1 MFKNKKITTFVSA
14 FMLLFAVLA
23 VDFVFSP
30 SPVLACA
37 QNEIIENG
45 KCVEKCLD
53 GYIYTTIAI
62 GANPDD
68 PSRPNCIKADAG
80 GDVQQNIIVV
90 WLVTILKFLAG
101 GVGIAVVGGI
111 VWGGI
116 LRLTAQDNAAQVQ
129 KSTTVIVNSVIALIM
144 FILMFAILNFII
156 PGGILT

>member
-14 FMLLFAVLA
+14 FMFLFAVLA
-23 VDFVFSP
+23 ADSVFSP

-37 QNEIIENG
+37 QNEVIENG
-45 KCVEKCLD
+45 KCVEKCASD
-53 GYIYTTIAI
+53 EIYVTIGI
-62 GANPDD
+62 NG
-68 PSRPNCIKADAG
+68 SNCVKKNAG

-116 LRLTAQDNAAQVQ
+116 LRLTAQDNAAQAQ

-144 FILMFAILNFII
+144 FILMFAILNYII

>member
-14 FMLLFAVLA
+14 FIFLFAVLA

-45 KCVEKCLD
+45 KCVEECPK
-53 GYIYTTIAI
+53 GYIYTTIII
-62 GANPDD
+62 GTGPD
-68 PSRPNCIKADAG
+68 PAHPNCIKADAG

-90 WLVTILKFLAG
+90 WLVAILKFLAG

-116 LRLTAQDNAAQVQ
+116 LRLTARDNAAQAQ
-129 KSTTVIVNSVIALIM
+129 KSNTVITNSVIALIM